1 MLEVSLGFFSYA
13 SHVPL
18 ASAAVATS
26 RCNGES
32 KLQMPKPHRCERLR
46 SRWPL
51 RLFKISSG
59 HTLIIIKVLSHLKA
73 AVMADEESVFGLIP
87 PEPVKVVKAPLYV
100 SKHPKIVVNKQAS
113 ATFGKLEN
121 KPHPTQFLKKYEKTQ
136 SPPVKAPE
144 ELRAFHHYDHV
155 KPAVPPRSEKPVMGL
170 VSHKNFITANAV
182 DNILAVPKKIS
193 HEKPDFVH
201 KPDYGKVP
209 QYLHRVKAQVDE
221 EYRMIRA
228 MQEVPDETSS
238 QLKVLGEQER
248 QEILNGLKAN
258 WERINKEYQTLGFA
272 LDSVSKK
279 KKKEEYER
287 MLEQIEKDIA
297 KLHKS
302 FVIIADD
309 SLVYQ

>member
-1 MLEVSLGFFSYA
+1 
-13 SHVPL
+13 
-18 ASAAVATS
+18 
-26 RCNGES
+26 
-32 KLQMPKPHRCERLR
+32 
-46 SRWPL
+46 
-51 RLFKISSG
+51 
-59 HTLIIIKVLSHLKA
+59 
-73 AVMADEESVFGLIP
+73 MAYEESVFGLIP
-87 PEPVKVVKAPLYV
+87 PEPVRVVKQPLYV
-100 SKHPKIVVNKQAS
+100 SKHPKIVVDKQAA
-113 ATFGKLEN
+113 ATFGKLEQ
-121 KPHPTQFLKKYEKTQ
+121 KPHPTQFLKKHEKTL
-136 SPPVKAPE
+136 SPVAPE
-144 ELRAFHHYDHV
+144 ELRAFQHYDHI

-193 HEKPDFVH
+193 HDKPDFVH

-309 SLVYQ
+309 ALVNQ

>member
-1 MLEVSLGFFSYA
+1 
-13 SHVPL
+13 
-18 ASAAVATS
+18 
-26 RCNGES
+26 
-32 KLQMPKPHRCERLR
+32 
-46 SRWPL
+46 
-51 RLFKISSG
+51 
-59 HTLIIIKVLSHLKA
+59 
-73 AVMADEESVFGLIP
+73 MADEESVFGLIP
-87 PEPVKVVKAPLYV
+87 PEPVKIVKPPLYV
-100 SKHPKIVVNKQAS
+100 SKHPKIVVERQAA

-121 KPHPTQFLKKYEKTQ
+121 KPHPTQFLKKFEKTQ
-136 SPPVKAPE
+136 SPSAKAPE
-144 ELRAFHHYDHV
+144 ELQAFHHYDHV

-309 SLVYQ
+309 SLVHQ